1 MVYQLPLAYL
11 LGLEG
16 VALLRAF
23 GGEHDR
29 GFTEARIAEI
39 RRLLDHPEL
48 GGPGVTAERVGTV
61 AGYQVWSRTYDQP
74 GNGLFAFEEPLVDE
88 ILDPLPPGVALD
100 AACGTGRH
108 SGRLVARGHRVIGVD
123 SSPDMLEHA
132 RARVPEADFRR
143 GDLHSL
149 PVPDDHVDVIVCA
162 LALVHLPRLGPAFR
176 EFARVLR
183 PGGHLL
189 ITDVHHETV
198 ALGSVPRMRSAVGGP
213 GLLPAYRHRAADYL
227 TAALPLGLRVRRCEE
242 PGRSAGPGA
251 AGGAA
256 GEAAVDLSATPGPW
270 DDWPWSLVGIVPAAT
285 AAAWNDAPAVIVW
298 HFELPAS

>member
-29 GFTEARIAEI
+29 DFTEARIAEI
-39 RRLLDHPEL
+39 RRLLDSPEL
-48 GGPGVTAERVGTV
+48 GGTGVTAERVGTV
-61 AGYQVWSRTYDQP
+61 AGYRVWSRTYDRP

-88 ILDPLPPGVALD
+88 ILDPLPAGVALD

-108 SGRLVARGHRVIGVD
+108 TGRLVARGHRVIGVD
-123 SSPDMLEHA
+123 SSPEMLERA

-143 GDLHSL
+143 GDLDSL

-162 LALVHLPRLGPAFR
+162 LALVHLPRLAPAFR

-198 ALGSVPRMRSAVGGP
+198 ALGSVPRMRSAAGGP

-242 PGRSAGPGA
+242 PGRTIGPGA
-251 AGGAA
+251 AGG
-256 GEAAVDLSATPGPW
+256 DLPATIAPGPW
-270 DDWPWSLVGIVPAAT
+270 DDWPWSLVGIVPAA
-285 AAAWNDAPAVIVW
+285 AEAAWNEAPAVMVW
-298 HFELPAS
+298 HFELPGS